1 MWHLRIPATICLMS
15 HYGSNKAVPVKFQHI
30 LNSPKIVRLCKMEFF
45 TATFFVNVIL
55 NSLEVENR
63 RPHRS
68 EICAEV
74 ESKAVADYH
83 FRLGIAMD
91 RACKLKII

>member
-1 MWHLRIPATICLMS
+1 MWHLRIPATICLIS
-15 HYGSNKAVPVKFQHI
+15 HYGSNKAVPVKSQHI
-30 LNSPKIVRLCKMEFF
+30 LNSPQIGCVKWSFLGQP
-45 TATFFVNVIL
+45 FFVKAIL

-63 RPHRS
+63 RPHRN

-74 ESKAVADYH
+74 ETKAVADYH

-91 RACKLKII
+91 RACKLKNI